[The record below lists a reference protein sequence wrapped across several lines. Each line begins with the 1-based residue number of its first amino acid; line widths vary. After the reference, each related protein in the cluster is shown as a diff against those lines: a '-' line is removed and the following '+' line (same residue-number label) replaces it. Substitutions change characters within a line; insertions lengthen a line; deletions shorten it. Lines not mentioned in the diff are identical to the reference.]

1 MDPQQSLFKNQQFL
15 LGLFGGVAVIAVFGM
30 FIMGIALVSGGDFG
44 SSNLGKASDY
54 KAPAPVAGADDASN
68 GGPIDTKIVAGDH
81 VKGAKDAKVQIIEWS
96 DFQCPFCESFTQTIK
111 QLEKDYPNDLQVVY
125 RHFPLDSIHPQ
136 ARLAAE
142 ASECAAEQNEAK
154 FWEFHDAVYAG
165 QGQLTQ
171 GETFLKSIAKN
182 IGLNEGNFAKC
193 LSEKKYADLVEQQ
206 YQAGLAA
213 GVQGTPGSFLNG
225 QSLGGAVPYEDLK
238 AQIGALL
245 QK

>member
-15 LGLFGGVAVIAVFGM
+15 LGLFGGVAVIAVIGM
-30 FIMGIALVSGGDFG
+30 IIMGLALLSGGDFG

-54 KAPAPVAGADDASN
+54 KAPAPVAGANDASN

-81 VKGAKDAKVQIIEWS
+81 VKGAKDAKVQLIEWS
-96 DFQCPFCESFTQTIK
+96 DFQCPFCQSFAETVD
-111 QLEKDYPNDLQVVY
+111 QLMKDYPNDLQVVY

-142 ASECAAEQNEAK
+142 ASECAAKQGEEK
-154 FWEFHDAVYAG
+154 FWQFHDAVFAG

-171 GETFLKSIAKN
+171 GETFLKGIAKN
-182 IGLNEGNFAKC
+182 IGLNEGKFADC
-193 LSEKKYADLVEQQ
+193 LSKGEGKAIVSEQ
-206 YQAGLAA
+206 YQAGLSV

-225 QSLGGAVPYEDLK
+225 QPLGGAVPYEDLK
-238 AQIGALL
+238 AQIDALL